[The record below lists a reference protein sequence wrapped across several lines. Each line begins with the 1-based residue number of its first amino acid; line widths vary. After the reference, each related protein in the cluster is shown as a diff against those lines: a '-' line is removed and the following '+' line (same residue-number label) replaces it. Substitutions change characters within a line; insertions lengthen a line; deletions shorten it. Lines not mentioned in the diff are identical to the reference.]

1 MAVLTNGSEPEV
13 RNGMEPIREDPV
25 LAEFLEWSEASGVP
39 LTLIHDASGLEWLGS
54 RPVEGRPN
62 RCLLK
67 IFPVAENRYAA
78 FFYKRSQVPFSRDRF
93 AYGAVV
99 FHQSKR
105 SREQAETWFAWVD
118 GGFHPENPPQGLR
131 RAFNFTVPD

>member
-1 MAVLTNGSEPEV
+1 MLTNGDESEAREL
-13 RNGMEPIREDPV
+13 MDSIREEPT
-25 LAEFLEWSEASGVP
+25 LAEFLGWSASSNTP
-39 LTLIHDASGLEWLGS
+39 LAIVSDTSGLEWRGS
-54 RPVEGRPN
+54 RPVDDRPN

-67 IFPVAENRYAA
+67 IFPVAGSRFAA

-99 FHQSKR
+99 FDKSKI
-105 SREQAETWFAWVD
+105 SREEAETWFEWVD
-118 GGFHPENPPQGLR
+118 GGFHPEKPPQRLR